1 MVSSECRQCKKFLT
15 NDCSGTAEFNE
26 GACKEVMKKMKKE
39 VDVSGC
45 C

>member
-1 MVSSECRQCKKFLT
+1 MVCSQCQQCKKFLT
-15 NDCSGTAEFNE
+15 NDCSGAAEFNE
-26 GACKEVMKKMKKE
+26 AACKEVMKKKSKE